1 METIQSH
8 VFQNGLPAVY
18 LYSPSA
24 QVFTT
29 ILLVGVGSRFETQVN
44 QGLARFYTNVCF
56 QSSEQYPQKDLL
68 LETIDQLGLIIKPTV
83 TPEYSFYYF
92 SSVNERFLS
101 SLNLFINLLFRPSL
115 NEQALIDEK
124 QLSLAEIDMINK
136 TPQFI
141 GLNMLNSAILNHT
154 SLGFDIVGSKEAIQ
168 NLNFDILTAFKNKYY
183 VSQNCLLVIVGPD
196 KNFPL
201 ASLEQLINLIP
212 PGERQIASPFDFSQT
227 KLVQEKVSQMGKFS
241 YLTFGHLCFGR
252 NTDQRLAQ
260 NLLLNILIGGR
271 KSQRLALLKE
281 RKLVSLIRPWI
292 KIFSDC
298 GIFLIQANCNS
309 VKEKGVKE
317 EILAQLRDLASGSI
331 SQDELE
337 KAKNFSENQLLERL
351 SNNLELGLFY
361 SLILFFNLK
370 EQTPQAVIE
379 KIKSVSLEEINAISQ
394 TIFKP
399 EGASWVIIGPGY

>member
-1 METIQSH
+1 MEATQSY
-8 VFQNGLPAVY
+8 VFQNGLASVY

-29 ILLVGVGSRFETQVN
+29 ILLVGAGSRFETQDT
-44 QGLARFYTNVCF
+44 QGLTRFYANVCF

-68 LETIDQLGLIIKPTV
+68 LEAIDELGLIIKPTV
-83 TPEYSFYYF
+83 TPEYSLYYF
-92 SSVNERFLS
+92 SSAKERFLS
-101 SLNLFINLLFRPSL
+101 SLDLFINLLFRPSL
-115 NEQALIDEK
+115 NEQALTAEK
-124 QLSLAEIDMINK
+124 QLNLAEVEMINK

-141 GLNMLNSAILNHT
+141 SLNMLNSAIFNNT

-168 NLNFDILTAFKNKYY
+168 NFNFEILTAFKNKYY

-196 KNFPL
+196 KNFSL

-212 PGERQIASPFDFSQT
+212 AGERQAVLPFDFSQT

-241 YLTFGHLCFGR
+241 YLTFGSLCFGR
-252 NTDQRLAQ
+252 SADQRLTQ

-271 KSQRLALLKE
+271 KSQRLSLLKE
-281 RKLVSLIRPWI
+281 KKLVSLIRPWI

-298 GIFLIQANCNS
+298 GLFLIQANCNS
-309 VKEKGVKE
+309 VKEKEVKE
-317 EILAQLRDLASGSI
+317 EILAQLQDLSSGSI
-331 SQDELE
+331 SQVELE

-361 SLILFFNLK
+361 SLSLFFNLK

-379 KIKSVSLEEINAISQ
+379 KIKSVSLEEINTISQ

-399 EGASWVIIGPGY
+399 EGASWVIVGPGY